1 MKIAISVP
9 EPVFRAAEKVARQQ
23 KKSRSQLYADAVAA
37 YVAHHGDDGI
47 REQLDALYE
56 QSPSAVEP
64 GLAAVQ
70 TRILPDETW

>member
-9 EPVFRAAEKVARQQ
+9 EPVFRAAEQVARQQ

-47 REQLDALYE
+47 REQLDALYA
-56 QSPSAVEP
+56 QAPSVIEP
-64 GLAAVQ
+64 GFAAAQARV
-70 TRILPDETW
+70 LSDETW